1 MMKTTCLCS
10 SDICVWRLRTEWR
23 SWLTLVVTL
32 LHLRENKKE
41 DEDGEGHSYRV
52 LVPLS
57 QRYLPTGFSDI
68 AKYNIEA
75 DMCGRVETLILN
87 ILISVN
93 YSSITAA

>member
-1 MMKTTCLCS
+1 M
-10 SDICVWRLRTEWR
+10 
-23 SWLTLVVTL
+23 TLVVTL

-41 DEDGEGHSYRV
+41 DGEGHSYLV

-68 AKYNIEA
+68 VKYNIEA

>member
-1 MMKTTCLCS
+1 M
-10 SDICVWRLRTEWR
+10 
-23 SWLTLVVTL
+23 TLVVTL

-41 DEDGEGHSYRV
+41 DEDGEGHSYLV

-75 DMCGRVETLILN
+75 DMCGRVETLVLN